1 MSYNFHKVRH
11 FIFYSHFIYKLLIGL
26 QVGEGLFDLTFQRL
40 HEILFLSTFLLLFI
54 SVILLYECIIKETQH
69 FYLFSSPDLK
79 D

>member
-1 MSYNFHKVRH
+1 MDRQTEGCQVIDKAHL
-11 FIFYSHFIYKLLIGL
+11 LLIGL

-69 FYLFSSPDLK
+69 F
-79 D
+79 